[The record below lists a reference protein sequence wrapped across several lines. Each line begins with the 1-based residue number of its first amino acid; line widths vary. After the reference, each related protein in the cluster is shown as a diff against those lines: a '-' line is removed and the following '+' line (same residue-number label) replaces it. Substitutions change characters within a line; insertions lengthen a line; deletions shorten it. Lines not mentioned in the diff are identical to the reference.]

1 MGDIGYRR
9 KGDNTPHYHPERDY
23 AYITPTLMRAA
34 IEQLDA
40 KDPPERARW
49 RLDHGVTQM
58 EIVKLAETLAKAQ
71 SDFVNSADPVKS
83 FNAALERH
91 GFFNFNYDVRQYLFS
106 TLGEVFCAAWFTAV
120 REVSVVN
127 EESPAAIDMA
137 RFTAAVREFA
147 EHNGMPA
154 LDAKYIAD
162 YRQTQNRILEAQLTD
177 ISAQLHKQRDE
188 YYKLLSEFNALKKA
202 PEETVQPKTG
212 FISFFRN
219 LFRMNNA

>member
-34 IEQLDA
+34 IEKLDA
-40 KDPPERARW
+40 HDPPERARW
-49 RLDHGVTQM
+49 RLDRGVSQL

-83 FNAALERH
+83 FDAALDRH
-91 GFFNFNYDVRQYLFS
+91 GFFDFNYDVRQYMFS
-106 TLGEVFCAAWFTAV
+106 TIGEVFCAAWFTAV

-127 EESPAAIDMA
+127 EESPVAVDMA
-137 RFTAAVREFA
+137 RFTTAVREFVA
-147 EHNGMPA
+147 HNGLPT
-154 LDAKYIAD
+154 LDANYVAE
-162 YRQTQNRILEAQLTD
+162 YRRSQARVFEARVDELQTELK
-177 ISAQLHKQRDE
+177 KQRDE
-188 YYKLLSEFNALKKA
+188 YYKLLDAFNALQRPPASGGQK
-202 PEETVQPKTG
+202 KTG